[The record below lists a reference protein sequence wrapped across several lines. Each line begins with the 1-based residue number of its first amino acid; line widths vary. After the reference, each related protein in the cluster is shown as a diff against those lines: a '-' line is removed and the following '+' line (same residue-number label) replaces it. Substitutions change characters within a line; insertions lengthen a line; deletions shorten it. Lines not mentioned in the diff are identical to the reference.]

1 MNKRLCESR
10 VVYSERP
17 EARLVVTEI
26 HGIRYR
32 TQGVVSTTR
41 SLATHNFTRGGDVP
55 TFDKTQPSLPPRL
68 V

>member
-41 SLATHNFTRGGDVP
+41 SLATHNFTRGVA
-55 TFDKTQPSLPPRL
+55 TCLHVTRLSLRYL
-68 V
+68 LD